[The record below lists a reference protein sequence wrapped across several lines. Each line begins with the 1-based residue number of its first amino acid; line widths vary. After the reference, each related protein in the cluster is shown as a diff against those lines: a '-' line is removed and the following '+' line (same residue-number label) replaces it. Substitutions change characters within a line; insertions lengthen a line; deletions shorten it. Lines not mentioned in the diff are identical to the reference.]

1 MESIRIREIVYS
13 KYVLTLLIV
22 TILPLSVSRHCI
34 AGYDGLLVNFNFPQ
48 EISYTPG
55 RLINQKVTFTVK
67 NTGDQTW
74 TACQVSDFP
83 TNEYIPAYKIEITNL
98 SWNANYSYTNSLI
111 GSVEPGESDHRE
123 GSLGENFLPTEPGV
137 YSFKMESYFHNTN
150 QCKDDFRLMKGNN
163 PATIHFTLSL
173 KPKIESMPWLPLLLL
188 DYTVTDPDSPYEIS
202 FAYLQYRNYPTP
214 SDNRYSSWIG
224 LTKEGKPVSESDVV
238 NFKITDSFGNELVPV
253 TSGFYRS
260 SPYYFYNCNTIPCT
274 EEADIIDSGF
284 SANFNLIPAG
294 DYEIVVEAADG
305 HNFTAEIY
313 FAGQLI
319 LPFISNASMQ
329 SYWSN
334 GDLVLSW
341 TNPTNEKNWD
351 KVSQLRIIM
360 YAEDNAE
367 VLYIRTN
374 PSTTTVTIPAS
385 LYNDVVNLGHGII
398 TGWLI
403 QTRAYDSNN
412 MNSARGY
419 SH

>member
-1 MESIRIREIVYS
+1 MESIKTRELFYS
-13 KYVLTLLIV
+13 KYLLILLMV
-22 TILPLSVSRHCI
+22 TILPLSVSQYCL
-34 AGYDGLLVNFNFPQ
+34 AGYDGLLGDFNFPE
-48 EISYTPG
+48 EINYIPG
-55 RLINQKVTFTVK
+55 RLIDQKITFTVK

-74 TACQVSDFP
+74 TPCRISEFDW
-83 TNEYIPAYKIEITNL
+83 IPAYKCEISNESWDTKWPAGINL
-98 SWNANYSYTNSLI
+98 I
-111 GSVEPGESDHRE
+111 SVFEPGESDRRDWFI
-123 GSLGENFLPTEPGV
+123 GEWFWPTLQGE
-137 YSFKMESYFHNTN
+137 YSFKMECFFHDTD
-150 QCKDDFRLMKGNN
+150 QCMNSFKSMSGNN
-163 PATIHFTLSL
+163 PVTITFKLS
-173 KPKIESMPWLPLLLL
+173 PKQPIKSMPWLPLLLL
-188 DYTVTDPDSPYEIS
+188 SDTVTYSDSPYEIS
-202 FAYLQYRNYPTP
+202 SAYLQYRNYPTP
-214 SDNRYSSWIG
+214 SDNRYSSWFG

-284 SANFNLIPAG
+284 YANFNLISAG
-294 DYEIVVEAADG
+294 DYEIVVKAADG

-313 FAGQLI
+313 YPGQLI

-385 LYNDVVNLGHGII
+385 LYNGVVNLGHGNI

-412 MNSARGY
+412 MNYARGY